1 MSLFDISKL
10 KIELSDLENQTI
22 EENFWNDPKNSSNV
36 LNKIKQLKTK
46 CTDFSKIQNEIENSQ
61 ELIEL
66 LKMEPDEEII
76 RDLLKNTNIDEEQEE
91 ELRKQKNEETLLSGD
106 RQKKTF
112 ESERV

>member
-46 CTDFSKIQNEIENSQ
+46 CTDFSKIQKQYRYKYYN
-61 ELIEL
+61 
-66 LKMEPDEEII
+66 KW
-76 RDLLKNTNIDEEQEE
+76 RDDI
-91 ELRKQKNEETLLSGD
+91 
-106 RQKKTF
+106 
-112 ESERV
+112 V